1 VILFYSTTVSLDC
14 TVVGFI
20 DVIDVS
26 RSLLGNFMKILLLL
40 LTFAMAAPALAET
53 AVERE
58 CASGKCTCTHIA
70 STCKA
75 WNRTHGGDLAICDSY
90 RQTCMSTG
98 RWDDRNRHIDVVVKR

>member
-1 VILFYSTTVSLDC
+1 MRVLALFFA
-14 TVVGFI
+14 VV
-20 DVIDVS
+20 
-26 RSLLGNFMKILLLL
+26 
-40 LTFAMAAPALAET
+40 AASSASAQT

-58 CASGKCTCTHIA
+58 CASGKCTCTYIA

-90 RQTCMSTG
+90 RQTCLATG